1 MLVAVDIGNTNIHLG
16 LFDLDSR
23 RLINHFRVSASDT
36 RLKDLSV
43 DASILREA
51 SDCVLASVNP
61 RAEDAFCNWLHP
73 RWKGRL
79 LRMPVDV
86 PVNMPILVRNPDKI
100 GTDRLLNA
108 LAAFQ
113 RTAAATIVIDAGT
126 AVTIDAVSGKGEFI
140 GGVIA
145 PGLETLKEALHLR
158 TAFLPRVS
166 VQRPQRVLGRDTDEA
181 VKSGLYWGTVGLVEK
196 ITKKLLE
203 EQADTQAVLATG
215 GDAELLA
222 NELQIIDE
230 IIPHLTLEGM
240 LTAYCR
246 HFNSKDA

>member
-1 MLVAVDIGNTNIHLG
+1 M
-16 LFDLDSR
+16 
-23 RLINHFRVSASDT
+23 INHFRVSASDT
-36 RLKDLSV
+36 HLKDLSV
-43 DASILREA
+43 DPSILQEA

-61 RAEDAFCNWLHP
+61 RAENAFCNWLHP

-79 LRMPVDV
+79 LRVPVDV
-86 PVNMPILVRNPDKI
+86 PVSIPILARNPDKI

-113 RTAAATIVIDAGT
+113 RTATATIVIDAGT
-126 AVTIDAVSGKGEFI
+126 AVTIDAVSEKGEFI

-166 VQRPQRVLGRDTDEA
+166 VQRPRRVLGKDTNEA
-181 VKSGLYWGTVGLVEK
+181 IKSGLYWGMVGLVEK

-203 EQADTQAVLATG
+203 EQVNTPTVLATG

-222 NELQIIDE
+222 NEIQIIDE
-230 IIPHLTLEGM
+230 IVPHLTLEGI

-246 HFNSKDA
+246 HFNSKDV

>member
-16 LFDLDSR
+16 LFDQDSR
-23 RLINHFRVSASDT
+23 CLINHFRVSASDT
-36 RLKDLSV
+36 HLKDLSV
-43 DASILREA
+43 DPSILQEA

-61 RAEDAFCNWLHP
+61 RAENAFCNWLHP

-79 LRMPVDV
+79 LRVPVDV
-86 PVNMPILVRNPDKI
+86 PVSIPILARNPDKI

-113 RTAAATIVIDAGT
+113 RTATATIVIDAGT
-126 AVTIDAVSGKGEFI
+126 AVTIDAVSEKGEFI

-166 VQRPQRVLGRDTDEA
+166 VQRPRRVLGKDTNEA
-181 VKSGLYWGTVGLVEK
+181 VKSGLYWGMVGLVEK

-203 EQADTQAVLATG
+203 EQVNTPTVLATG

-222 NELQIIDE
+222 NEIQIIDE
-230 IIPHLTLEGM
+230 IVPHLTLEGI

-246 HFNSKDA
+246 HFNSKDV

>member
-1 MLVAVDIGNTNIHLG
+1 M
-16 LFDLDSR
+16 
-23 RLINHFRVSASDT
+23 
-36 RLKDLSV
+36 KDLSV
-43 DASILREA
+43 DPSILQEA

-61 RAEDAFCNWLHP
+61 RAENAFCNWLHP

-79 LRMPVDV
+79 LRVPVDV
-86 PVNMPILVRNPDKI
+86 PVSIPILARNPDKI

-113 RTAAATIVIDAGT
+113 RTATATIVIDAGT
-126 AVTIDAVSGKGEFI
+126 AVTIDAVSEKGEFI

-166 VQRPQRVLGRDTDEA
+166 VQRPRRVLGKDTNEA
-181 VKSGLYWGTVGLVEK
+181 IKSGLYWGMVGLVEK

-203 EQADTQAVLATG
+203 EQVNTPTVLATG

-222 NELQIIDE
+222 NEIQIIDE
-230 IIPHLTLEGM
+230 IVPHLTLEGI

-246 HFNSKDA
+246 HFNSKDV